1 MLTTRM
7 MPKFGPSLMTGLS
20 VFALTTFMFV
30 SLRPK
35 ITILPTAPPPKS
47 AQALPPAP
55 KIKFVEKR
63 LALKPNLTSPPAISK
78 PSQRMIEFYKIQAF
92 QRREYLKVVQQS
104 LSKNYMFVYNNMGP
118 EVHCPE
124 LVRVGTTND
133 GGKWICSPFRIPD
146 GCAIISL
153 GLFNEVTFEQELQY
167 IINKRCKIF
176 AYDSQQQAP
185 HTLKLLESIRTK
197 AMKATISAETDVSK
211 QRYAIEDLMVMEGVR
226 SIEILKID
234 IEVLFQIM
242 IEIHGTPAEMVTL
255 LTKISRQGYW
265 LYSYEINGAWHN
277 LCEFSFIHE
286 SAFERYG
293 ATPLA
298 KFLDF

>member
-1 MLTTRM
+1 M

-78 PSQRMIEFYKIQAF
+78 PSQRMIEFYKIQ
-92 QRREYLKVVQQS
+92 
-104 LSKNYMFVYNNMGP
+104 
-118 EVHCPE
+118 
-124 LVRVGTTND
+124 
-133 GGKWICSPFRIPD
+133 
-146 GCAIISL
+146 
-153 GLFNEVTFEQELQY
+153 
-167 IINKRCKIF
+167 
-176 AYDSQQQAP
+176 QQQAP

-234 IEVLFQIM
+234 IEDHDRDTRHSGGDGYFVDQN
-242 IEIHGTPAEMVTL
+242 
-255 LTKISRQGYW
+255 ISSRILVIFVRDQR
-265 LYSYEINGAWHN
+265 SMA
-277 LCEFSFIHE
+277 
-286 SAFERYG
+286 
-293 ATPLA
+293 
-298 KFLDF
+298 